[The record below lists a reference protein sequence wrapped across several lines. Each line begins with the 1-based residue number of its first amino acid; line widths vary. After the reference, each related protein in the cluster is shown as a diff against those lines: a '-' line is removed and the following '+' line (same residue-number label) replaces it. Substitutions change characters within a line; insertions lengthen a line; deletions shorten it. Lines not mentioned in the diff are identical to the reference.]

1 MRQKRIVQLSVLL
14 YTFFI
19 MSSYVFPKDAG
30 KKAASDPVVSKI
42 IVEIQDPGGNES
54 RWAEIAKN
62 LIFLKEGEPFSAQ
75 KLQESLEALKLCRKF
90 SAIHADSDEGKDAIR
105 LIFRVKPFR
114 QIKDIQITSA
124 SPLFE
129 RDILNVMTFYIG
141 DAFVEDQLPKQA
153 ELIENIFKEEGFI
166 HPQVNVSA
174 QEDTT
179 DGHFI
184 VHVSIEKGEFYRV
197 GNFEIKGNRSFS
209 DTRLKLRMKTW
220 QTSLL
225 PGGLGRFVA
234 KNLKEDIKNLTE
246 YYRKQGYP
254 DAVIDSQVE
263 KNTEAGNVSVL
274 IRIDEGM
281 VYHVEFDGNKE
292 FWNMTLKKDLV
303 LFKEG
308 NKDDSGI
315 RKSVKNIKERY
326 RIAGYPEAD
335 VTVREEINTDKN
347 LRKLQFVIAE
357 GPQSVVE
364 SVQIT
369 GNEEFDSKKIGKQIL
384 TRPPGILNDGAYTP
398 ETLEDDADAVKTL
411 YLNQGYRDTQVKKTA
426 KLSEDKQQVTVSLD
440 IAEGVQTLISSV
452 KVKGLTVL
460 PEEEAYKLLQVKAG
474 EALQEDKIREDEKK
488 LASVISEKGY
498 PHINVS
504 GEFSLSEDH
513 SEADVVYTVEEGP
526 YVRMGDVYF
535 TGNFRTKRKILLNE
549 LEIKPEAPFSLVK
562 LLETQ
567 RNFRNMNIFESVQ
580 FKAFGLKEKAD
591 EVNLFV
597 ELEEKKP
604 YFAQVGVGYDT
615 RRNLYANALSGDRN
629 LFGLNKSVQ
638 MSGEI
643 SQIGYQAGLGITEP
657 RLFASRIS
665 SAFELFAIKTEE
677 LNKDFGTR
685 SFGSSL
691 GFSRKWFE
699 HLNTNLTFRYEQR
712 DQFRRNTGTDSAG
725 VVNED
730 ELGTRSFLVTTPY
743 VSYDTRDS
751 FVRPRKGIFSS
762 ASVDFS
768 QGLENSLDN
777 FLKYQLD
784 ARYYWTPFSRLTF
797 AWHGR
802 MGHIEPF
809 GSVEKVPDDQLFFL
823 GGISDIRGFSENML
837 RYNADNSPV
846 GGHTAIVG
854 SMEARIDLGLNFE
867 LTAFYDAGKLSNV
880 FQDTESE
887 GFRSAVGMG
896 LRYITPVGPVGFLY
910 GFKLGPEPG
919 ESSGRLH
926 FSLGYTF

>member
-1 MRQKRIVQLSVLL
+1 MRQKRILQLSLLMYVL
-14 YTFFI
+14 F
-19 MSSYVFPKDAG
+19 MSHAFPGNAG
-30 KKAASDPVVSKI
+30 KNAAPEPVVSKI
-42 IVEIQDPGGNES
+42 IVEIQDAAGDES
-54 RWAEIAKN
+54 RWTEIAEN

-90 SAIHADSDEGKDAIR
+90 QTINADSDDGKYAVKLFFR
-105 LIFRVKPFR
+105 LKPFR
-114 QIKDIQITSA
+114 QVKDIQIISA

-141 DAFVEDQLPKQA
+141 DAFVGDQLKKQA

-166 HPQVNVSA
+166 RPEVNVSA
-174 QEDTT
+174 QEDPA

-184 VHVSIEKGEFYRV
+184 VYVNIEKGEFYRV
-197 GNFEIKGNRSFS
+197 GNFEIKGNLSFS
-209 DTRLKLRMKTW
+209 GNRLKVRMKTW
-220 QTSLL
+220 QASLL
-225 PGGLGRFVA
+225 PGGLGRFIE
-234 KNLKEDIKNLTE
+234 KNLKEDIKNLTG
-246 YYRKQGYP
+246 YYRKKGYS
-254 DAVIDSQVE
+254 DAVIDSQIE
-263 KNTEAGNVSVL
+263 RNAETGKAAIL

-281 VYHVEFDGNKE
+281 VYDIGFDGNKE
-292 FWNMTLKKDLV
+292 FWDMTLKKDIV

-308 NKDDSGI
+308 NKNDSGI
-315 RKSVKNIKERY
+315 KKSVKNIKERY
-326 RIAGYPEAD
+326 RAAGYPEAD
-335 VTVREEINTDKN
+335 VTVKEEVIGETR
-347 LRKLQFVIAE
+347 LRKLRFVIAE
-357 GPQSVVE
+357 GPRSLVE
-364 SVQIT
+364 SVRIT
-369 GNEEFDSKKIGKQIL
+369 GNEQFDSKKIGKQML
-384 TRPPGILNDGAYTP
+384 TRPPGILNDGACIP

-411 YLNQGYRDTQVKKTA
+411 YLNKGYRDTQVKKKVSGENRA
-426 KLSEDKQQVTVSLD
+426 LTVALE
-440 IAEGVQTLISSV
+440 IEEGIQTLVSSV
-452 KVKGLTVL
+452 KVKGLNVL
-460 PEEEAYKLLQVKAG
+460 SEEEAYKILRVKSGEPLL
-474 EALQEDKIREDEKK
+474 EDNIREDEIK
-488 LASVISEKGY
+488 LASLVSEKGY
-498 PHINVS
+498 PHIKVS

-513 SEADVVYTVEEGP
+513 SKADVTYTVEEGP
-526 YVRMGDVYF
+526 YVEMGQVYF
-535 TGNFRTKRKILLNE
+535 TGNFRTRRKILLNE
-549 LEIKPEAPFSLVK
+549 LEIKPQAPFSLVK

-591 EVNLFV
+591 KVNLFV

-657 RLFASRIS
+657 RLFASRVS
-665 SAFELFAIKTEE
+665 SSFELFATKTEE
-677 LNKDFGTR
+677 LNKDFGTK

-699 HLNTNLTFRYEQR
+699 HLNTNLTFRFEQR
-712 DQFRRNTGTDSAG
+712 EQFRRNMGTVSAD
-725 VVNED
+725 VFNEE
-730 ELGTRSFLVTTPY
+730 ELETRRFLVTTPY
-743 VSYDTRDS
+743 LSYDTRDS
-751 FVRPRKGIFSS
+751 FVRPRKGMFSS
-762 ASVDFS
+762 ASVDIS
-768 QGLENSLDN
+768 QGFENSMDN
-777 FLKYQLD
+777 FLKYQID

-846 GGHTAIVG
+846 GGHTSLLG

-867 LTAFYDAGKLSNV
+867 LTTFYDAGKLSNV
-880 FQDTESE
+880 FQNTESE

-896 LRYITPVGPVGFLY
+896 LRYITPVGPIGFLY
-910 GFKLGPEPG
+910 GVKLGPEQG

>member
-1 MRQKRIVQLSVLL
+1 MT
-14 YTFFI
+14 YA
-19 MSSYVFPKDAG
+19 FPGDAG
-30 KKAASDPVVSKI
+30 KNTAPDPLISKI
-42 IVEIQDPGGNES
+42 IIEIQDPRGDES
-54 RWAEIAKN
+54 RWTEIADN
-62 LIFLKEGEPFSAQ
+62 LIFLREGEVFSAQ
-75 KLQESLEALKLCRKF
+75 KLQESLDALKLCRKF
-90 SAIHADSDEGKDAIR
+90 QSIHADSDEERNTIR
-105 LIFRVKPFR
+105 LTFRLKPFR
-114 QIKDIQITSA
+114 QVKDIQIMYA

-141 DAFVEDQLPKQA
+141 DAFVGDQLPKQA

-166 HPQVNVSA
+166 RPEVNVSA
-174 QEDTT
+174 QEDPA

-184 VHVSIEKGEFYRV
+184 VYVNIEKGEFFRV
-197 GNFEIKGNRSFS
+197 GDFEIKGNLSFS
-209 DTRLKLRMKTW
+209 GNRLKLRMKTW
-220 QTSLL
+220 QASLL
-225 PGGLGRFVA
+225 PGGLGRFVS
-234 KNLKEDIKNLTE
+234 KSLKEDIKNLTE
-246 YYRKQGYP
+246 YYRKQGYS
-254 DAVIDSQVE
+254 DAAIDSQVE
-263 KNTEAGNVSVL
+263 KDTEAGKAAIL
-274 IRIDEGM
+274 IRINEGM
-281 VYHVEFDGNKE
+281 KYDVGFEGNKE
-292 FWNMTLKKDLV
+292 FWNMTLKKDIV

-308 NKDDSGI
+308 NKNDSGI
-315 RKSVKNIKERY
+315 KKSVKNIKEHY
-326 RIAGYPEAD
+326 RAAGYPEAD
-335 VTVREEINTDKN
+335 VKVEEEINNEKR
-347 LRKLQFVIAE
+347 LRKIHFMIDE
-357 GPQSVVE
+357 GPRSVVD
-364 SVQIT
+364 SVQIR
-369 GNEEFDSKKIGKQIL
+369 GNEQFDSKKIGKQML
-384 TRPPGILNDGAYTP
+384 TRPPGILNDGACIP
-398 ETLEDDADAVKTL
+398 ETLEDDAQAVKTL
-411 YLNQGYRDTQVKKTA
+411 YLNHGYRDAQVKKTIRQ
-426 KLSEDKQQVTVSLD
+426 SGDNQRVTVSLD
-440 IAEGVQTLISSV
+440 IEEGIQTRISSV
-452 KVKGLTVL
+452 KLKGLSAL
-460 PEEEAYKLLQVKAG
+460 SEEEAYKLLQVKAG
-474 EALQEDKIREDEKK
+474 ELLLEDKIREDERK

-498 PHINVS
+498 PHIAVS
-504 GEFSLSEDH
+504 GEFSLSADH
-513 SEADVVYTVEEGP
+513 SKADVIYTVEEGP

-549 LEIKPEAPFSLVK
+549 LEIKPQAPFSLVK

-580 FKAFGLKEKAD
+580 FKAFGLKEKTD

-615 RRNLYANALSGDRN
+615 RRNFYANALSGDRN

-657 RLFASRIS
+657 RLFGSRIS
-665 SAFELFAIKTEE
+665 SSFELFATETEE

-691 GFSRKWFE
+691 GFSRKWFQ
-699 HLNTNLTFRYEQR
+699 HLNTGLTFRFEQR
-712 DQFRRNTGTDSAG
+712 EQFRRNTETGSANIF
-725 VVNED
+725 NEE
-730 ELGTRSFLVTTPY
+730 ELETRRFLVTTPY
-743 VSYDTRDS
+743 LSYDTRDS

-762 ASVDFS
+762 VSLDFS

-846 GGHTAIVG
+846 GGHTSLLG

-867 LTAFYDAGKLSNV
+867 LTTFYDAGKLSNV

-887 GFRSAVGMG
+887 GFRSTVGMG

-910 GFKLGPEPG
+910 GIKLGPEQG